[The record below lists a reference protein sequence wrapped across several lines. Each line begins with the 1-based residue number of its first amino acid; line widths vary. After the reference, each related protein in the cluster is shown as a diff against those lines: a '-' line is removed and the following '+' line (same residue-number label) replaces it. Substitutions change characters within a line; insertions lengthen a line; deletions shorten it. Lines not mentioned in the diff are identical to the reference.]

1 MPTKPLSPP
10 RALSLTPPAA
20 LSAGRVAAG
29 SDAGETAAE
38 VRMHSSAR
46 RRSAALGRFLAV
58 AGCGSRN
65 RPAAGDGIATVASR
79 STPRSRPEVPEL
91 RDSLRHAWHTCA
103 VMLFACDAVVL
114 MLGGLVRLLACSALS
129 RTLGRGRPCA
139 CASLVRVRHGTE
151 VKQHAVSCA
160 TAWRGLS
167 RAAAVVVTCRS
178 LMRSILFSLA
188 LPASIGCGV
197 RSWRGARAAR
207 RTRFKV

>member
-1 MPTKPLSPP
+1 MLERP
-10 RALSLTPPAA
+10 R
-20 LSAGRVAAG
+20 RRC
-29 SDAGETAAE
+29 E
-38 VRMHSSAR
+38 HSSAR

-151 VKQHAVSCA
+151 DKQYAVSCA

-188 LPASIGCGV
+188 LPASIGHNVG
-197 RSWRGARAAR
+197 
-207 RTRFKV
+207 

>member
-1 MPTKPLSPP
+1 MLERP
-10 RALSLTPPAA
+10 R
-20 LSAGRVAAG
+20 R
-29 SDAGETAAE
+29 
-38 VRMHSSAR
+38 RCKHSSAR

-151 VKQHAVSCA
+151 DKQHAVSCA
-160 TAWRGLS
+160 TAWRGLG

-178 LMRSILFSLA
+178 LMRSNSSLWRSR
-188 LPASIGCGV
+188 PRSGGGV
-197 RSWRGARAAR
+197 RSGPGHV
-207 RTRFKV
+207 FQVS